1 MDNKISLEATI
12 SILKKQIEDL
22 EQQNRILEITVANRE
37 NNDFFKKGTKKLAE
51 FFYSK
56 GYLIISLDTDVS
68 KHYKLGKLIFNLWP
82 LSWDFIGQ
90 LLICYNKDENKY
102 EPFSFDTSELSDQQK
117 NDLRNLCLEMQ
128 KRNLIKFTKD
138 KTSIQVEPTMTG
150 EGRCY
155 LSSECYEEANRYLID
170 KTIRDFSQKCS
181 EPLSFTVYR
190 NIKLKKV
197 DSEENAKNNDMQLD
211 FVVEFSDRFYIFET
225 KAGQKLCIDKWVD
238 RTRLFSDDRNKY
250 ITCCLQDFN
259 PYTFDPFLLLPMK
272 TLDIDFMNFLEQEF
286 GQK

>member
-12 SILKKQIEDL
+12 SILKKQIEEL

-82 LSWDFIGQ
+82 ISWDFNTQ
-90 LLICYNKDENKY
+90 LIANKNT
-102 EPFSFDTSELSDQQK
+102 PFSFDTTALTSPQK

-128 KRNLIKFTKD
+128 KRDLIRFTKL
-138 KTSIQVEPTMTG
+138 KTSIKVEPLMTG
-150 EGRCY
+150 ENRYY
-155 LSSECYEEANRYLID
+155 LAGECYEEANRYLID
-170 KTIRDFSQKCS
+170 KTIREFSQKCS
-181 EPLSFTVYR
+181 EPLSFKVYR
-190 NIKLKKV
+190 NIKLKKA
-197 DSEENAKNNDMQLD
+197 DFEETDKQNDMQLD

-238 RTRLFSDDRNKY
+238 RTRLFSDGLNKY

-259 PYTFDPFLLLPMK
+259 PQTFDPFLLLPMK